1 MASSLG
7 MRMSCAFRNAGRLA
21 SVTAILVVDQHSETL
36 YGLENL
42 LVAEGLRVIACGSLA
57 EARDAVRT
65 TSVAA
70 AVIHEG
76 LPGATELLEELRRD
90 ARHAHI
96 PVLPTLGR
104 PEPRMVVA
112 WVKTQLAK
120 HEVNTQ
126 QPVVLVVDD
135 ADVMRGRLAGALE
148 ASGWAVLTAR
158 SGNEGMRAAVQALP
172 AAIVVAETLADMDG
186 PTVIRRMR
194 LDPQLRTTP
203 CVLMT
208 TGTGSEPEILA
219 LDAGADAF
227 VRRSDDLAIIIA
239 RIASVLRGGRDV
251 DVEGGKAMS
260 MVAPRRVLV
269 VDDDEDVREA
279 LGDQLHDD
287 GYDAVLAASG
297 TEALER
303 LASTEVDCILLD
315 RMMPGLSGPETC
327 RRIKGAPGVRDIPLI
342 MMTASDGRAEM
353 IDGLAAGADDFI
365 VKTSGW
371 EVLRARLQAQLRRR
385 RWEHMRRKARDQAL
399 HASRLEAE
407 AAAAKQLA
415 ATQAALAQELALTN
429 RRIEEANRLKSVFLA
444 HMSHELRTP
453 LNAII
458 GFTEMILD
466 GVVPRDAP
474 EHDEYLG
481 DILTSGKHLLRLIND
496 VLDLAKV
503 EAGKLDLQMEAIDPR
518 ALIGEV
524 LAVLLPTA
532 RSGQLELREDC
543 APSVDRVTVDPV
555 RFKQVAYNYLSN
567 ALKFTPPGGTV
578 TLALRPDGP
587 DRFVLSVHDTG
598 PGIAAEDIPHLFTEF
613 GQLREGRSSKH
624 GGTGLGLALTRR
636 LVEAHG
642 GTVAVTSAPG
652 RGSTFSAT
660 FPRVPAPPS

>member
-1 MASSLG
+1 M
-7 MRMSCAFRNAGRLA
+7 
-21 SVTAILVVDQHSETL
+21 TAILIAEQDTETRH
-36 YGLENL
+36 GLERL
-42 LVAEGLRVIACGSLA
+42 LAGEGVRVVGCASLA

-70 AVIHEG
+70 AVINDG
-76 LPGATELLEELRRD
+76 MLGATELLEELRRD

-104 PEPRMVVA
+104 PEPRMIVA
-112 WVKTQLAK
+112 WVKAQLAK

-135 ADVMRGRLAGALE
+135 TDVTRGRLAGALE
-148 ASGWAVLTAR
+148 SSGWAVLTAR

-172 AAIVVAETLADMDG
+172 AAIIVAESLADMDG

-239 RIASVLRGGRDV
+239 RIASVLRGGRELDS
-251 DVEGGKAMS
+251 EGGKMMS

-279 LGDQLHDD
+279 LGDQLRDD
-287 GYDAVLAASG
+287 GYDAVLASSG

-407 AAAAKQLA
+407 AASAKQLA

-466 GVVPRDAP
+466 GVMPRDAP
-474 EHDEYLG
+474 EHDEYLS

-503 EAGKLDLQMEAIDPR
+503 EAGKLDLQVEAVDPR

-532 RSGQLELREDC
+532 RTGQLELGEDC
-543 APSVDRVTVDPV
+543 DPCVDRVTVDPV

-567 ALKFTPPGGTV
+567 ALKFTPPGGKV

-587 DRFVLSVHDTG
+587 ERFILSVRDTG

-613 GQLREGRSSKH
+613 GQLREGKSSKH

-642 GTVAVTSAPG
+642 GTVAVSSTPG
-652 RGSTFSAT
+652 QGSTFSAT
-660 FPRVPAPPS
+660 FPRTPALPG